1 MLLLS
6 RSGAMHASFHACVVR
21 HSCAGLSRSLLAIGR
36 RTVTEARAAR
46 QDSACTA
53 ATAES
58 MMRVLTT
65 TRAEI
70 EAVKRVT
77 ASGAPPILCTKC
89 GVATDDV
96 DGDGWLA
103 LVQWGGAPSPC
114 CPECAARE
122 LDWAGWGR

>member
-1 MLLLS
+1 
-6 RSGAMHASFHACVVR
+6 
-21 HSCAGLSRSLLAIGR
+21 
-36 RTVTEARAAR
+36 
-46 QDSACTA
+46 
-53 ATAES
+53 

-70 EAVKRVT
+70 EAVNRVT
-77 ASGAPPILCTKC
+77 ANGVPRILCTKC

-103 LVQWGGAPSPC
+103 LVQWGSAPSPC
-114 CPECAARE
+114 CPECAARD